1 MTAFP
6 RLVPYV
12 WPHRRK
18 FYYSVVFS
26 LLVAGFW
33 GLSLSSAYPI
43 VTVLFEN
50 KSVEEYVDDAIAT
63 TKTVIDKKEK
73 TLDEREDQLKKLE
86 GQKVPLNRDL
96 LKMMRRQSTEQSVLS
111 SASYKLVMLSWLKA
125 RVVPRLPHD
134 KFNLLALILGAQMLL
149 TLAKGSCEFVQETL
163 IAQLVELSL
172 MGVRKDCF
180 RRVLRLDYQSV
191 TMKGTPKLMSH
202 FTNDMNVMA
211 SGLRLMGGK
220 VIQEPLKALACI
232 VLAFFV
238 CWQLTL
244 LSLLT
249 APILAIIFA
258 RIGSSLRRASHRAM
272 DSMTRVYKTLEE
284 TFDGYK
290 VVTAFNAARRH
301 RRRFHRDSKD
311 YCARSVKIARIDA
324 LTGPVTETMA
334 WIAALLALLPG
345 CYLVLRGTTD
355 IWGIRLSTGQ
365 LGIND
370 LGTLYVLLAGIIDPA
385 RKLSSTYA
393 KLKRASAAAD
403 RIFEMMNEKTRVEE
417 PATPKVV
424 PRLSRSIEFSR
435 IHFAYART
443 GPTGVTRPA
452 ALDDVSLSIKAG
464 EVIAVVGENGS
475 GKSTLVNLLPRLYD
489 PDFGTITIDGV
500 NIRDV
505 RLEDLRNQ
513 IGIVTQET
521 LLFDDTI
528 YENILYGKSG
538 AKRAEV
544 EEAARRAYVTRF
556 FDQMPDGFQTRIG
569 EKGGRLSGGQRQR
582 IALARAML
590 RDPAI
595 LILDEA
601 TSATDAQSE
610 MLIHEA
616 LQSFVKGRTTFLIT
630 HAVTPS
636 VLELVHKIAVMDH
649 GQLVAFG
656 PHEEL
661 LANCPAYERLFH
673 ARGRRVHVSAD
684 LQESAEDRDEEAS
697 TFAGNTA
704 THDRIDSDHS
714 IERLEILP
722 LPLARSIRLA
732 AQSTAGEPRAENARE
747 ASPNRS
753 TTGHVGREESHG
765 EPARP
770 SAAGPSLDAA

>member
-1 MTAFP
+1 M
-6 RLVPYV
+6 
-12 WPHRRK
+12 
-18 FYYSVVFS
+18 
-26 LLVAGFW
+26 
-33 GLSLSSAYPI
+33 
-43 VTVLFEN
+43 
-50 KSVEEYVDDAIAT
+50 
-63 TKTVIDKKEK
+63 
-73 TLDEREDQLKKLE
+73 
-86 GQKVPLNRDL
+86 
-96 LKMMRRQSTEQSVLS
+96 
-111 SASYKLVMLSWLKA
+111 
-125 RVVPRLPHD
+125 
-134 KFNLLALILGAQMLL
+134 
-149 TLAKGSCEFVQETL
+149 QETL
-163 IAQLVELSL
+163 IAQIVELSL
-172 MGVRKDCF
+172 MGLRKDCF
-180 RRVLRLDYQSV
+180 KRVLRLDYQSV
-191 TMKGTPKLMSH
+191 TLKGTPKLMSH

-220 VIQEPLKALACI
+220 VIQEPLKAVACI
-232 VLAFFV
+232 IAAFFI

-258 RIGSSLRRASHRAM
+258 RIGTSLRKASHRAM

-324 LTGPVTETMA
+324 LTGPITETMA
-334 WIAALLALLPG
+334 WVAAYLALLPG

-365 LGIND
+365 LGMNG

-403 RIFEMMNEKTRVEE
+403 RIFDLMNEKTRVVE
-417 PATPKVV
+417 PAAPKVL
-424 PRLSRSIEFSR
+424 PRHARSIEFSR

-443 GPTGVTRPA
+443 APNGVARPA
-452 ALDDVSLSIKAG
+452 ALEDVSLSVKAG

-505 RLEDLRNQ
+505 RLEDLRKQ

-528 YENILYGKSG
+528 YENIRYGKPE
-538 AKRAEV
+538 AKRAEI

-556 FDQMPDGFQTRIG
+556 FDQMPDGFETRIG

-582 IALARAML
+582 IALARAIL
-590 RDPAI
+590 RDPAV

-649 GQLVAFG
+649 GQLIAFG

-661 LANCPAYERLFH
+661 LANCPMYDRLFH
-673 ARGRRVHVSAD
+673 ARGRRVRVMAD
-684 LQESAEDRDEEAS
+684 LPEAAALVAS
-697 TFAGNTA
+697 EGAGA
-704 THDRIDSDHS
+704 S
-714 IERLEILP
+714 
-722 LPLARSIRLA
+722 
-732 AQSTAGEPRAENARE
+732 GEPVNADAAPERAAGDFAFARD
-747 ASPNRS
+747 SQYS
-753 TTGHVGREESHG
+753 TGDAKHLRPRITVKLRIR
-765 EPARP
+765 ARP
-770 SAAGPSLDAA
+770 SRFGRPRQTHRKTPPDGQPPLSSRRSSVLGNATLVSGGEFSSTAVND

>member
-1 MTAFP
+1 VNAFL
-6 RLVPYV
+6 RLLPYV
-12 WPHRRK
+12 WPSRRK
-18 FYYSVVFS
+18 FYLSVVFS
-26 LLVAGFW
+26 LMVAGLW
-33 GLSLSSAYPI
+33 GLSLASAYPI

-50 KSVEEYVDDAIAT
+50 KSVEQYVDNAIAT
-63 TKTVIDKKEK
+63 TKAVIERKEE
-73 TLDEREDQLKKLE
+73 TLDKREDQLKGLE
-86 GQKVPLNRDL
+86 DQKPSN
-96 LKMMRRQSTEQSVLS
+96 LKNSMKVLRRQSAELSVLS
-111 SASYKLVMLSWLKA
+111 SASYKLVILTWIKTH
-125 RVVPRLPHD
+125 VVPKLPRD
-134 KFNLLALILGAQMLL
+134 KFDLLALILAVQLVL
-149 TLAKGSCEFVQETL
+149 TLTKGGCEFIQETL

-180 RRVLRLDYQSV
+180 RRVLKLDYQSV
-191 TMKGTPKLMSH
+191 SMKGTPKLMSH

-220 VIQEPLKALACI
+220 VIQEPLKAIACI

-249 APILAIIFA
+249 APLLAFVFA

-272 DSMTRVYKTLEE
+272 DSMTRVYKVLEE

-290 VVTAFNAARRH
+290 VVTAFNAAPRH
-301 RRRFHRDSKD
+301 RRQFHRESKD
-311 YCARSVKIARIDA
+311 YCAKSVKIARIDA

-334 WIAALLALLPG
+334 WIAAYLALLPG
-345 CYLVLRGTTD
+345 CYLVLRGTSD

-365 LGIND
+365 LGMND

-393 KLKRASAAAD
+393 KLKRASAASE
-403 RIFEMMNEKTRVEE
+403 RIFDMMNEKTRVVE
-417 PATPKVV
+417 PVAPKAL
-424 PRLSRSIEFSR
+424 PRHSRSIEFSR
-435 IHFAYART
+435 INFAYART
-443 GPTGVTRPA
+443 GPAGLSRPA

-489 PDFGTITIDGV
+489 PDFGTITIDGID
-500 NIRDV
+500 IRDV
-505 RLEDLRNQ
+505 SLEQLRSQ
-513 IGIVTQET
+513 IGVVTQET

-528 YENILYGKSG
+528 YENILYGKTG

-582 IALARAML
+582 IALARAIL
-590 RDPAI
+590 RDPSI

-649 GQLVAFG
+649 GQLIAFG
-656 PHEEL
+656 SHEDV
-661 LANCPAYERLFH
+661 LATCPIYDRLFH
-673 ARGRRVHVSAD
+673 ARGRRVQVSAQA
-684 LQESAEDRDEEAS
+684 QETTIAS
-697 TFAGNTA
+697 M
-704 THDRIDSDHS
+704 HEVSSSES
-714 IERLEILP
+714 IEGQSNERPEILP

-732 AQSTAGEPRAENARE
+732 AQSAASEMRVDAGRDSAGKR
-747 ASPNRS
+747 
-753 TTGHVGREESHG
+753 
-765 EPARP
+765 PAPP
-770 SAAGPSLDAA
+770 SQDAA

>member
-1 MTAFP
+1 VNAFP
-6 RLVPYV
+6 RLIPYV

-18 FYYSVVFS
+18 FYLSVVFS

-33 GLSLSSAYPI
+33 GLSLSTAYPI

-50 KSVEEYVDDAIAT
+50 KSVEEYVDDTIAK
-63 TKTVIDKKEK
+63 TKEVIDKKER
-73 TLDEREDQLKKLE
+73 TVDEREDQLKRLDA
-86 GQKVPLNRDL
+86 QKAAHDRKWLNTL
-96 LKMMRRQSTEQSVLS
+96 RRQSTEQSVLG
-111 SASYKLVMLSWLKA
+111 SASYKLMVLSWIKA
-125 RVVPRLPHD
+125 RVVPRLPRD
-134 KFNLLALILGAQMLL
+134 KFDLLALILAAQMLL
-149 TLAKGSCEFVQETL
+149 TLVKGACEFVQETL

-172 MGVRKDCF
+172 MGVKKDCF

-220 VIQEPLKALACI
+220 VIQEPLKALVCI

-324 LTGPVTETMA
+324 LTGPITETMA
-334 WIAALLALLPG
+334 WVAALLALLPG
-345 CYLVLRGTTD
+345 CYLVLRNTTD

-385 RKLSSTYA
+385 RKLSTTYA

-403 RIFEMMNEKTRVEE
+403 RIFDLMNEKTRVVE
-417 PATPKVV
+417 PATAKLL
-424 PRLSRSIEFSR
+424 PRHSRSIEFSK

-443 GPTGVTRPA
+443 GPMGVTRPA

-489 PDFGTITIDGV
+489 PDFGSIVIDGV
-500 NIRDV
+500 DVREV

-513 IGIVTQET
+513 IGVVTQET

-528 YENILYGKSG
+528 YENILYGKPG
-538 AKRAEV
+538 ATRAEV

-582 IALARAML
+582 IALARAIL

-630 HAVTPS
+630 HSVTPS

-673 ARGRRVHVSAD
+673 ARGRRLQVSAD
-684 LQESAEDRDEEAS
+684 VQEATASRGEAGS
-697 TFAGNTA
+697 TPVANEAIHERFEGE
-704 THDRIDSDHS
+704 HS
-714 IERLEILP
+714 VERPEILP

-732 AQSTAGEPRAENARE
+732 AQSAAAETRAEHSREVSSNRGAGPSTRTDSLGEESRPPAENA
-747 ASPNRS
+747 A
-753 TTGHVGREESHG
+753 H
-765 EPARP
+765 
-770 SAAGPSLDAA
+770 DAA

>member
-1 MTAFP
+1 VNAFP
-6 RLVPYV
+6 RLIPYV

-18 FYYSVVFS
+18 FYLSVVFS

-33 GLSLSSAYPI
+33 GLSLSTAYPI
-43 VTVLFEN
+43 VTLLFEN
-50 KSVEEYVDDAIAT
+50 KSVEEYVDETIAK
-63 TKTVIDKKEK
+63 TKEVIEKKER
-73 TLDEREDQLKKLE
+73 TVDEREDQLKRLDA
-86 GQKVPLNRDL
+86 QKAAHNREFF
-96 LKMMRRQSTEQSVLS
+96 KIMRRQSTEQSVLG
-111 SASYKLVMLSWLKA
+111 SASYRLMILSWLKA
-125 RVVPRLPHD
+125 RVVPRLPRD
-134 KFNLLALILGAQMLL
+134 KFDLLALILAAQMLL
-149 TLAKGSCEFVQETL
+149 TLTKGACEFVQETL

-172 MGVRKDCF
+172 MGVKKDCF

-191 TMKGTPKLMSH
+191 TLKGTPKLMSH

-220 VIQEPLKALACI
+220 VIQEPLKALVCI
-232 VLAFFV
+232 ILAFFV

-324 LTGPVTETMA
+324 LTGPITETMA
-334 WIAALLALLPG
+334 WVAALLALLPG
-345 CYLVLRGTTD
+345 CYLVLRNTTD
-355 IWGIRLSTGQ
+355 IWGIRLTTGQ
-365 LGIND
+365 LGISE
-370 LGTLYVLLAGIIDPA
+370 LGQLYVLLAGIIDPA
-385 RKLSSTYA
+385 RKLSTTYA

-403 RIFEMMNEKTRVEE
+403 RIFELMNEKTRVVE
-417 PATPKVV
+417 PATATVL
-424 PRLSRSIEFSR
+424 PRHARSIEFSR
-435 IHFAYART
+435 IHFAYARS
-443 GPTGVTRPA
+443 GPNGVTRPA
-452 ALDDVSLSIKAG
+452 ALEDVSLTVKAG

-475 GKSTLVNLLPRLYD
+475 GKSTLVNLVPRLYD
-489 PDFGTITIDGV
+489 PDFGSIVIDGINV
-500 NIRDV
+500 RDV

-528 YENILYGKSG
+528 YENILYGKPG

-582 IALARAML
+582 IALARAIL

-630 HAVTPS
+630 HSVTPS

-649 GQLVAFG
+649 GQLIAFG

-673 ARGRRVHVSAD
+673 ARGRRVQVSAD
-684 LQESAEDRDEEAS
+684 VQEVVVNHGEEGS
-697 TFAGNTA
+697 TPVAKAA
-704 THDRIDSDHS
+704 THERFDGAHS
-714 IERLEILP
+714 ATRSEILP

-732 AQSTAGEPRAENARE
+732 AQSATAEPRAAHFRE
-747 ASPNRS
+747 GSSNR
-753 TTGHVGREESHG
+753 G
-765 EPARP
+765 
-770 SAAGPSLDAA
+770 AGPASRTDSLGEELRPPADSASQDAA

>member
-1 MTAFP
+1 MNPGDRVNAFP
-6 RLVPYV
+6 RLIPYV

-18 FYYSVVFS
+18 FYFSVVFS
-26 LLVAGFW
+26 LLVAGLW

-50 KSVEEYVDDAIAT
+50 KSVEEYVDNAIAA
-63 TKTVIDKKEK
+63 TKAVIEKKEK
-73 TLDEREDQLKKLE
+73 TLDEREDQLKRLDE
-86 GQKVPLNRDL
+86 QKAPHNHEWF
-96 LKMMRRQSTEQSVLS
+96 KTMRRQSTEQSVLS
-111 SASYKLVMLSWLKA
+111 SASYKLVVLSWVKA
-125 RVVPRLPHD
+125 RVVPRLPRD
-134 KFNLLALILGAQMLL
+134 KFNLLALILAVQLLL
-149 TLAKGSCEFVQETL
+149 TLGKGACEFVQETL

-232 VLAFFV
+232 ILAFFV

-249 APILAIIFA
+249 APLLAIIFA

-272 DSMTRVYKTLEE
+272 DSMTRVYKVLEE

-301 RRRFHRDSKD
+301 RRRFHRESKD

-324 LTGPVTETMA
+324 MTGPITETMA
-334 WIAALLALLPG
+334 WVAAYLALLPG

-365 LGIND
+365 LGMND

-393 KLKRASAAAD
+393 KVKRASAAAD
-403 RIFEMMNEKTRVEE
+403 RIFDLMNEKTRVVE
-417 PATPKVV
+417 PEAPQAL
-424 PRLSRSIEFSR
+424 PRHARSIEFNK

-443 GPTGVTRPA
+443 GPTGLVRPA
-452 ALDDVSLSIKAG
+452 AIDDVTLSIKAG

-489 PDFGTITIDGV
+489 PDFGTIEIDGI

-505 RLEDLRNQ
+505 GLEDLRSQ

-528 YENILYGKSG
+528 YENILYGKPE

-582 IALARAML
+582 IALARAIL

-636 VLELVHKIAVMDH
+636 VLEFVHKIAVMDH

-656 PHEEL
+656 PHDEL
-661 LANCPAYERLFH
+661 LANCPTYERLFH
-673 ARGRRVHVSAD
+673 ARGRRVQVT
-684 LQESAEDRDEEAS
+684 AELHETAVARDEEIAAS
-697 TFAGNTA
+697 NARHPA
-704 THDRIDSDHS
+704 PERIDRRQS
-714 IERLEILP
+714 IEQPEILP

-732 AQSTAGEPRAENARE
+732 VE
-747 ASPNRS
+747 
-753 TTGHVGREESHG
+753 
-765 EPARP
+765 
-770 SAAGPSLDAA
+770 SAAGESRNESARDVNSNRSAGPSQDAA

>member
-1 MTAFP
+1 
-6 RLVPYV
+6 
-12 WPHRRK
+12 
-18 FYYSVVFS
+18 
-26 LLVAGFW
+26 
-33 GLSLSSAYPI
+33 
-43 VTVLFEN
+43 
-50 KSVEEYVDDAIAT
+50 
-63 TKTVIDKKEK
+63 
-73 TLDEREDQLKKLE
+73 
-86 GQKVPLNRDL
+86 
-96 LKMMRRQSTEQSVLS
+96 
-111 SASYKLVMLSWLKA
+111 
-125 RVVPRLPHD
+125 
-134 KFNLLALILGAQMLL
+134 
-149 TLAKGSCEFVQETL
+149 
-163 IAQLVELSL
+163 
-172 MGVRKDCF
+172 
-180 RRVLRLDYQSV
+180 
-191 TMKGTPKLMSH
+191 
-202 FTNDMNVMA
+202 MNVMA

-220 VIQEPLKALACI
+220 VIQEPLKALVCI

-324 LTGPVTETMA
+324 LTGPITETMA
-334 WIAALLALLPG
+334 WVAALLALLPG
-345 CYLVLRGTTD
+345 CYLVLRNTTD

-385 RKLSSTYA
+385 RKLSTTYA

-403 RIFEMMNEKTRVEE
+403 RIFDLMNEKTRVVE
-417 PATPKVV
+417 PATAKLL
-424 PRLSRSIEFSR
+424 PRHSRSIEFSK

-443 GPTGVTRPA
+443 GPTGITRPA

-489 PDFGTITIDGV
+489 PDFGSIVIDGV
-500 NIRDV
+500 DVRDV

-513 IGIVTQET
+513 IGVVTQET

-528 YENILYGKSG
+528 YENILYGKPG
-538 AKRAEV
+538 ATRAEV
-544 EEAARRAYVTRF
+544 EESARRAYVTRF

-582 IALARAML
+582 IALARAIL

-630 HAVTPS
+630 HSVTPS

-656 PHEEL
+656 PHDEL

-673 ARGRRVHVSAD
+673 ARGRRVQISAD
-684 LQESAEDRDEEAS
+684 GQEAVLSAGEEGSAPIP
-697 TFAGNTA
+697 AEA
-704 THDRIDSDHS
+704 THERLDGEHA
-714 IERLEILP
+714 IERPEIFP

-732 AQSTAGEPRAENARE
+732 AQSAATEARAEHSRE
-747 ASPNRS
+747 VSANR
-753 TTGHVGREESHG
+753 G
-765 EPARP
+765 
-770 SAAGPSLDAA
+770 AGPDDRQGSFGEEVRPPADSASQDAA

>member
-1 MTAFP
+1 VNAFS
-6 RLVPYV
+6 RLLPYV
-12 WPHRRK
+12 WPFRRK
-18 FYYSVVFS
+18 FYLSAVFS
-26 LLVAGFW
+26 LLVAGLW
-33 GLSLSSAYPI
+33 GLSLASAYPI

-50 KSVEEYVDDAIAT
+50 KSVEQYVDDGIAT
-63 TKTVIDKKEK
+63 TKAVVEKKEK
-73 TLDEREDQLKKLE
+73 TLDEREDQLKGLE
-86 GQKVPLNRDL
+86 DQKPADL
-96 LKMMRRQSTEQSVLS
+96 KKSLKIVRRQSNELLALS
-111 SASYKLVMLSWLKA
+111 SASYKLVVLNWVKA
-125 RVVPRLPHD
+125 HVVPRLPRD
-134 KFNLLALILGAQMLL
+134 KFDLLALILASQLVL
-149 TLAKGSCEFVQETL
+149 TLAKGVCEFVQETL
-163 IAQLVELSL
+163 IAQIVELSL
-172 MGVRKDCF
+172 MGVRKECF
-180 RRVLRLDYQSV
+180 RRVLKLDYQSV

-220 VIQEPLKALACI
+220 VIQEPLKAVACI

-238 CWQLTL
+238 CWQLTV

-249 APILAIIFA
+249 APLLALAFA

-272 DSMTRVYKTLEE
+272 DSMTRVYKVLEE

-301 RRRFHRDSKD
+301 RRRFYRESKD
-311 YCARSVKIARIDA
+311 YCAKSVKIARIDA

-334 WIAALLALLPG
+334 WIAAYLALLPG
-345 CYLVLRGTTD
+345 CYLVLRGTSD

-365 LGIND
+365 LGMND

-403 RIFEMMNEKTRVEE
+403 RIFDMMNEKTRVVE
-417 PATPKVV
+417 PVQAKML
-424 PRLSRSIEFSR
+424 PRHSRSIEFSR

-443 GPTGVTRPA
+443 GPMGVARPA

-464 EVIAVVGENGS
+464 EVIAIVGENGS

-489 PDFGTITIDGV
+489 PDFGTITIDGTD
-500 NIRDV
+500 IRDV
-505 RLEDLRNQ
+505 RLEELRSQ
-513 IGIVTQET
+513 IGVVTQET

-528 YENILYGKSG
+528 YENILYGKPG
-538 AKRAEV
+538 AKRVEV

-582 IALARAML
+582 IALARAIL
-590 RDPAI
+590 RDPSV

-610 MLIHEA
+610 LLIHEA

-649 GQLVAFG
+649 GQLIAFG
-656 PHEEL
+656 PHEDV
-661 LANCPAYERLFH
+661 LATCPAYERLFH
-673 ARGRRVHVSAD
+673 ARGRRVQVSAGALETTIRPTD
-684 LQESAEDRDEEAS
+684 EDSSALPNSAP
-697 TFAGNTA
+697 
-704 THDRIDSDHS
+704 S
-714 IERLEILP
+714 IERPEILP

-732 AQSTAGEPRAENARE
+732 AQTAASELRVDAARE
-747 ASPNRS
+747 VTAQR
-753 TTGHVGREESHG
+753 
-765 EPARP
+765 PAPP
-770 SAAGPSLDAA
+770 SQDAA

>member
-1 MTAFP
+1 VNAFP
-6 RLVPYV
+6 RLIPYV

-18 FYYSVVFS
+18 FYLSVVFS
-26 LLVAGFW
+26 LLVAGLW

-43 VTVLFEN
+43 MTVLFEN
-50 KSVEEYVDDAIAT
+50 KSVEQYVDDSIAT
-63 TKTVIDKKEK
+63 TKAVIEKKEK
-73 TLDEREDQLKKLE
+73 TLDEREDQLKKLDDRKE
-86 GQKVPLNRDL
+86 PHRGYWLKV
-96 LKMMRRQSTEQSVLS
+96 MRRQSTEQSILS
-111 SASYKLVMLSWLKA
+111 SASYKLVLLSWFKA
-125 RVVPRLPHD
+125 HVVPHLPRD
-134 KFNLLALILGAQMLL
+134 QFNLLAVVLAVQMLL
-149 TLAKGSCEFVQETL
+149 TLGKGACEFVQETL
-163 IAQLVELSL
+163 IAQIVELSL
-172 MGVRKDCF
+172 MGLRKDCF
-180 RRVLRLDYQSV
+180 KRVLRLDYQSV
-191 TMKGTPKLMSH
+191 TLKGTPKLMSH

-220 VIQEPLKALACI
+220 VIQEPLKAVACI
-232 VLAFFV
+232 IAAFFI

-258 RIGSSLRRASHRAM
+258 RIGTSLRKASHRAM

-290 VVTAFNAARRH
+290 VVTAFNAAKRH
-301 RRRFHRDSKD
+301 RRRFHHDNKD

-324 LTGPVTETMA
+324 LTGPITETMA
-334 WIAALLALLPG
+334 WVAAYLALLPG

-365 LGIND
+365 LGMSG

-393 KLKRASAAAD
+393 KLKRASAASD
-403 RIFEMMNEKTRVEE
+403 RIFDLMNEKTRVVE
-417 PATPKVV
+417 PATPKVL
-424 PRLSRSIEFSR
+424 PRHARSIEFSR

-443 GPTGVTRPA
+443 GPNGVARPA
-452 ALDDVSLSIKAG
+452 ALEDVSLSVKAG
-464 EVIAVVGENGS
+464 DVIAVVGENGS

-500 NIRDV
+500 DIRDV
-505 RLEDLRNQ
+505 RLEDLRKQ
-513 IGIVTQET
+513 IGVVTQET

-528 YENILYGKSG
+528 YENIRYGKPE
-538 AKRAEV
+538 AKRAEI

-556 FDQMPDGFQTRIG
+556 FDQMPDGFETRIG

-582 IALARAML
+582 IALARAIL
-590 RDPAI
+590 RDPAV

-656 PHEEL
+656 PHEDL
-661 LANCPAYERLFH
+661 LANCPMYDRLFH
-673 ARGRRVHVSAD
+673 ARGRRVRVMAD
-684 LQESAEDRDEEAS
+684 LPEAAAVVTSESAGVSGEPLTVDAS
-697 TFAGNTA
+697 PSEPT
-704 THDRIDSDHS
+704 
-714 IERLEILP
+714 EILP
-722 LPLARSIRLA
+722 LPVTRSIRLA
-732 AQSTAGEPRAENARE
+732 TQGI
-747 ASPNRS
+747 ASP
-753 TTGHVGREESHG
+753 THG
-765 EPARP
+765 ETADPSEAKPFRPPAAT
-770 SAAGPSLDAA
+770 SSQDAA

>member
-1 MTAFP
+1 MNAFP
-6 RLVPYV
+6 RLIPYV

-18 FYYSVVFS
+18 FYLSVVFS

-50 KSVEEYVDDAIAT
+50 KSVEEYVDNAIAT
-63 TKTVIDKKEK
+63 TKAVIDNKEK
-73 TLDEREDQLKKLE
+73 TLDEREDHLKRLDA
-86 GQKVPLNRDL
+86 QKVAHKGEW
-96 LKMMRRQSTEQSVLS
+96 LKIMRRQSTEQSVLS
-111 SASYKLVMLSWLKA
+111 SASYKLVVLSWIKA
-125 RVVPRLPHD
+125 RVVPRLPRD
-134 KFNLLALILGAQMLL
+134 KFDLLALILAAQMLL
-149 TLAKGSCEFVQETL
+149 TLGKGGCEFVQETL

-172 MGVRKDCF
+172 MGLRKDCF

-191 TMKGTPKLMSH
+191 SLKGTPKLMSH

-232 VLAFFV
+232 ILAFFV

-290 VVTAFNAARRH
+290 VVTAYNAARRH

-324 LTGPVTETMA
+324 LTGPITETMA

-393 KLKRASAAAD
+393 KLKRASSAAD
-403 RIFEMMNEKTRVEE
+403 RIFDMMNEKTRVEE
-417 PATPKVV
+417 PATAKVL
-424 PRLSRSIEFSR
+424 PRHSRSIEFSR

-443 GPTGVTRPA
+443 GPTGVSRPP
-452 ALDDVSLSIKAG
+452 ALDDVSLTIKAG

-489 PDFGTITIDGV
+489 PDFGTIVIDGI

-513 IGIVTQET
+513 VAIVTQET

-528 YENILYGKSG
+528 YENILYGKAG
-538 AKRAEV
+538 ATRAEV

-582 IALARAML
+582 IALARAIL

-610 MLIHEA
+610 LLIYEA

-661 LANCPAYERLFH
+661 LVNCPAYERLFH
-673 ARGRRVHVSAD
+673 ARGRRVQVSTEAP
-684 LQESAEDRDEEAS
+684 ESAVSQNDEA
-697 TFAGNTA
+697 A
-704 THDRIDSDHS
+704 TPIAKQAIHDRLDGEHFV
-714 IERLEILP
+714 ERPEILP

-732 AQSTAGEPRAENARE
+732 AQSAAAEARAEHSRGP
-747 ASPNRS
+747 SPNRS
-753 TTGHVGREESHG
+753 TGQAGRRELLG
-765 EPARP
+765 DKTRPPAP
-770 SAAGPSLDAA
+770 GPSQDAA